1 MRKKRII
8 LIIGDVETLG
18 YFSKELAVYLHDMG
32 REVFI
37 WDVLHPAD
45 SITAF
50 EALPDKSDSV
60 LVTFNFIGL
69 TGEGQFGGAGP
80 AIWEEYGIDII
91 NIMVDSPIYYFP
103 LLNRRFKNLS
113 IACIDRNHVSY
124 VRRWHPEIENV
135 YFWPLCGNEPIDETT
150 AGPGIYRGQFVR
162 STSSGPEL
170 SERERNL
177 VFIAN
182 YVTPESIRGAI
193 ENADREYQ
201 EFLYDICDQMINS
214 PSLVLED
221 TLYERLKEA
230 FPDEPDRAFP
240 EAMHHCIFVDLY
252 VRSYFRAE
260 QVRALAD
267 AGIQVHCI
275 GKDWDKLDCR
285 HPENLI
291 HSGRMMTSADC
302 VRALDEAVISL
313 NVMPHFKDGAHDRI
327 FSSMLAGCVSLT
339 DTSAYLDEV
348 ITPWE
353 DYAPYELGN
362 TDSITDAAMRIM
374 NDPELARHIADT
386 GRIRARNSFTWK
398 TVAESIDAVVRAAR

>member
-1 MRKKRII
+1 MGYKRII
-8 LIIGDVETLG
+8 LITGDVETLG
-18 YFSKELAVYLHDMG
+18 YFSRELAVYLHETG

-69 TGEGQFGGAGP
+69 TGEGQFGDASST
-80 AIWEEYGIDII
+80 IWEEYGIDII
-91 NIMVDSPIYYFP
+91 NIMVDSPIYYYP
-103 LLNRRFKNLS
+103 LLSRGIKRLS
-113 IACIDRNHVSY
+113 IVCIDRNHVSY
-124 VRRWHPEIENV
+124 VRRWHPGIENV
-135 YFWPLCGNEPIDETT
+135 YFMPLCGNELINEMIP
-150 AGPGIYRGQFVR
+150 APGIYAGQLSRVKP
-162 STSSGPEL
+162 SGLPL
-170 SERERNL
+170 SGREHKL
-177 VFIAN
+177 LFIAN
-182 YVTPESIRGAI
+182 YVTPDGIKKAI

-201 EFLYDICDQMINS
+201 EFLYDICDRMIKK
-214 PSLVLED
+214 PQLVLED
-221 TLYERLKEA
+221 TLYECLKEA

-252 VRSYFRAE
+252 VRSHFRAQ

-275 GKDWDKLDCR
+275 GKDWDKLECR

-302 VRALDEAVISL
+302 VRALDDAVISL

-339 DTSAYLDEV
+339 DPSAYLDEV

-362 TDSITDAAMRIM
+362 TDSITDAAIRIM
-374 NDPELARHIADT
+374 NDPDLAQYIADT
-386 GRIRARNSFTWK
+386 GMLKARNGFTWK
-398 TVAESIDAVVRAAR
+398 SFAESIVAVI